1 MNKVSYS
8 RRIETVATVKVKT
21 AFIRKHEVFTDSDS
35 HRHTQTQGA
44 QFNTDFKSTIGSHT
58 LHFLLH
64 HLQQPLR
71 VRLQQRRS
79 PAVLQL
85 TAGDAA
91 TRLPQHLLHVRAN
104 YVKRLQHR

>member
-1 MNKVSYS
+1 MKYLQ
-8 RRIETVATVKVKT
+8 TVTV
-21 AFIRKHEVFTDSDS
+21 I
-35 HRHTQTQGA
+35 HTQTHTDIRCT
-44 QFNTDFKSTIGSHT
+44 QFNTDFKSAIGSHT

-71 VRLQQRRS
+71 VRLQQRRR
-79 PAVLQL
+79 PALLQL

-91 TRLPQHLLHVRAN
+91 ARLPQHLLHVRAN